1 MSIAWRAFHAAADRS
16 TVRPVTPHTVRT
28 VAEVM
33 SSPVVV
39 ALPDE
44 TVAEAATRMN
54 DRTVGSVVVVDGT
67 RPVGILTER
76 DVVRLAAAGPSA
88 EGTKVAEWMTPD
100 PDCVEPGLSVQEA
113 FASLGAHGYRHIP
126 VVEGRELVGIV
137 SLRDLMRVA
146 AIQPVVHPGQI
157 EAPPGL

>member
-1 MSIAWRAFHAAADRS
+1 MGTVSHVNRMADVSR
-16 TVRPVTPHTVRT
+16 RPSPIYGDAVTPHTVRT

-76 DVVRLAAAGPSA
+76 DVVRLAAAGP
-88 EGTKVAEWMTPD
+88 
-100 PDCVEPGLSVQEA
+100 
-113 FASLGAHGYRHIP
+113 
-126 VVEGRELVGIV
+126 
-137 SLRDLMRVA
+137 
-146 AIQPVVHPGQI
+146 
-157 EAPPGL
+157 